1 MSSTFVQF
9 VGLGVGSIRLRRE
22 LATKE
27 NLAFLFALETA
38 EGLLLV
44 SPEGDELELG
54 DIEAGHIVHVLS
66 EGDLRDDCP
75 FTMDRSL
82 MTEEIR
88 ARAQEELQ
96 RRLIQMRAAR
106 ILFIQEHYRP
116 LHPSIFIFQL
126 SFLDDR
132 LTSAF
137 QEGRDI
143 AEVLVQETPTKI
155 FSFPLLTIEFC
166 NLLIEEIE
174 K

>member
-27 NLAFLFALETA
+27 NLAFLFAVEEA

-66 EGDLRDDCP
+66 KGDLRDDCP

-82 MTEEIR
+82 MMEEIR

-96 RRLIQMRAAR
+96 RRLIDWVLQPPHRR
-106 ILFIQEHYRP
+106 DREVSILTVTSLRGSSSQER
-116 LHPSIFIFQL
+116 QL
-126 SFLDDR
+126 
-132 LTSAF
+132 
-137 QEGRDI
+137 
-143 AEVLVQETPTKI
+143 
-155 FSFPLLTIEFC
+155 
-166 NLLIEEIE
+166 
-174 K
+174 